1 MVACIEKKGWK
12 KVAIQESEKK
22 NVKESEISALFNYI
36 DKDKSG
42 FISLEVNKIACFKV
56 KLN

>member
-22 NVKESEISALFNYI
+22 NVKESEIRALFNYI

-42 FISLEVNKIACFKV
+42 FISLEVNIQI
-56 KLN
+56 L